1 MSNNMKKE
9 KIMNWEID
17 ICYLQRRYET
27 CRCRYEKS
35 SIWYLIL
42 DLQKR
47 ILYFSAFN
55 DLDAEKAVEFLEN
68 SRPIL

>member
-1 MSNNMKKE
+1 MKEE

-17 ICYLQRRYET
+17 ICYLQRMYET
-27 CRCRYEKS
+27 CRCPHEKS
-35 SIWYLIL
+35 SIWYLIF
-42 DLQKR
+42 DLQKE